1 MHCGRVSNLLSA
13 YIDREL
19 AGTEMLQIR
28 RHLDDCP
35 GCSAAYGSLRRVKS
49 LLSAAPPAEPF
60 GDPTAAVMRR
70 WHHRHEQA
78 SVSAP
83 RWNWSWHWKGF
94 SAPRR
99 WQRYSLAFTS
109 LCLVMAVGGTALAL
123 RKPNYPDALAANVLP
138 ALQRPDERLPV
149 LEPPVAVEVWPSE
162 VGWRRV
168 APPAAA
174 RDPWWSSP
182 GGTSPELVSY
192 TSSPAFW
199 MGR

>member
-28 RHLDDCP
+28 GHLDGCP
-35 GCSAAYGSLRRVKS
+35 GCSAAHGSLRRVKS
-49 LLSAAPPAEPF
+49 LISAAPPAEPF
-60 GDPTAAVMRR
+60 SDATAAVMRR
-70 WHHRHEQA
+70 WQQRQEQA

-94 SAPRR
+94 SAPPR

-109 LCLVMAVGGTALAL
+109 ACLVMALAGTALAL

-138 ALQRPDERLPV
+138 ALQRPDERLPA
-149 LEPPVAVEVWPSE
+149 LEPSASLEVWPSE

-168 APPAAA
+168 APPPAA
-174 RDPWWSSP
+174 RDPWWGSP
-182 GGTSPELVSY
+182 GGTAPELVSY
-192 TSSPAFW
+192 TAGPGYW

>member
-28 RHLDDCP
+28 GHLDGCP

-49 LLSAAPPAEPF
+49 LLSASPPAEPF
-60 GDPTAAVMRR
+60 GDATAAVMRR
-70 WHHRHEQA
+70 WQQRQQQA

-94 SAPRR
+94 SAPPR

-109 LCLVMAVGGTALAL
+109 LCLVLALGGTALAL

-138 ALQRPDERLPV
+138 ALQRPDERLPA
-149 LEPPVAVEVWPSE
+149 LEPSASMERWPSE
-162 VGWRRV
+162 VGWRR
-168 APPAAA
+168 PSTTA
-174 RDPWWSSP
+174 RDPWWGSP
-182 GGTSPELVSY
+182 GGTAPELVSY
-192 TSSPAFW
+192 NAGPVYW